1 MTNDQRSSLLVL
13 TASTLTARLALV
25 AAYSWG
31 KRSCT
36 SYECASATRS
46 AVSSISKM
54 WSLLSMRGTIRRW

>member
-13 TASTLTARLALV
+13 TALRLTARLALV

-36 SYECASATRS
+36 IRECANATGS

-54 WSLLSMRGTIRRW
+54 RSLLSMRGAIRRR